1 MLGLFVDFLGAVFLL
16 LLHAR
21 HSAGNEAFIIR
32 LPPEMPR
39 PHDGEVIH
47 IAFEAKHALL
57 FDQNGK
63 RLVPSK
69 QSAQNQELT
78 LA

>member
-1 MLGLFVDFLGAVFLL
+1 
-16 LLHAR
+16 
-21 HSAGNEAFIIR
+21 
-32 LPPEMPR
+32 MPR

-47 IAFEAKHALL
+47 LAFEAKHALL

-63 RLVPSK
+63 RLAPSK
-69 QSAQNQELT
+69 HSAQNQELT